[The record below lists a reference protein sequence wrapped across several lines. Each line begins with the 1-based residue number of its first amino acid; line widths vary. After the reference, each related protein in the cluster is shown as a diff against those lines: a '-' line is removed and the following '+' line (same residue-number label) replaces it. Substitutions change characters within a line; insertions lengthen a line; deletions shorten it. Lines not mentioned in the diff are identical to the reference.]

1 MKLICYLI
9 SINLTFSLFA
19 HNEKTFVIEDNFESN
34 LIGES
39 VSYYIDNDKL
49 DITEIISKQNAFIN
63 SDFTGIFL
71 VGKVS
76 YPLAGP
82 VYEQTDRYGYDNH
95 CQNNRNKS
103 QTAYRRRR
111 SSGAITV
118 TKILFIINLK

>member
-63 SDFTGIFL
+63 SD
-71 VGKVS
+71 
-76 YPLAGP
+76 
-82 VYEQTDRYGYDNH
+82 QT
-95 CQNNRNKS
+95 
-103 QTAYRRRR
+103 
-111 SSGAITV
+111 
-118 TKILFIINLK
+118 ILK